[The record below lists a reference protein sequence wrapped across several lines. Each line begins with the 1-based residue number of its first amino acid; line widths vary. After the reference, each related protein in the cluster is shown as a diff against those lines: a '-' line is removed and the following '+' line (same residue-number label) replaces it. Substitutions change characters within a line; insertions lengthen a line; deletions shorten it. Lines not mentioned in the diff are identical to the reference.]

1 MPTILCLETSGK
13 NCSVA
18 LFEDMTQI
26 SLIEEQT
33 EHFSHSENL
42 HIFIEEEK
50 KDSQRGSMKN

>member
-42 HIFIEEEK
+42 HIFIE
-50 KDSQRGSMKN
+50 RIL